1 VRWFIV
7 FLIVANVI
15 LFFWVQQQSR
25 PLPGEASL
33 PPPDVGRLRLLT
45 ELEKEPAIVH
55 VDEPEPARVE
65 EMPVEP
71 PFAAVSEA
79 QSQPIHVEEALQS
92 SLDAGGYQASS
103 ENSLPEGEPVTDI
116 EPVEV
121 TSFITEVNQ
130 SLGAESEDLALE
142 APSRIDE
149 VAEAVTLE
157 ARTGIDE
164 PVEQALEES
173 VETPVR
179 EPGLLVPE
187 LPAEAAVVEPAAV
200 ESVQTVCARVGP
212 FEPDDADELTSG
224 LPATVTLL
232 SDVTE
237 EYASVD
243 RYYVLIPPLPSR
255 AEGYQK
261 LKELAD
267 AGITDTWLFPSGE
280 YRNAISLGFF
290 SREAGAKRHA
300 ANVAGKGFNTEVK
313 EKTSVRQRRWLLLMS
328 NDGRDLGPG
337 LSLPAGVAAEQQ
349 ACP

>member
-1 VRWFIV
+1 
-7 FLIVANVI
+7 
-15 LFFWVQQQSR
+15 
-25 PLPGEASL
+25 
-33 PPPDVGRLRLLT
+33 
-45 ELEKEPAIVH
+45 
-55 VDEPEPARVE
+55 
-65 EMPVEP
+65 M
-71 PFAAVSEA
+71 AAVSED
-79 QSQPIHVEEALQS
+79 QSQPVHVEEALQS
-92 SLDAGGYQASS
+92 SLDLGGYQASS
-103 ENSLPEGEPVTDI
+103 EDSLPEGEPVTDI
-116 EPVEV
+116 QAVDV
-121 TSFITEVNQ
+121 TSLITEANQ

-142 APSRIDE
+142 TPTGIDK
-149 VAEAVTLE
+149 VAEPATLE
-157 ARTGIDE
+157 APAGIDE

-173 VETPVR
+173 VETPVQ
-179 EPGLLVPE
+179 EPGLPVPE
-187 LPAEAAVVEPAAV
+187 LAADASVVEPAAV

-212 FEPDDADELTSG
+212 FEPDDADKLISG
-224 LPATVTLL
+224 LPANVTLL

-328 NDGRDLGPG
+328 NDGRDFGPG

>member
-25 PLPGEASL
+25 PLPGEAAL
-33 PPPDVGRLRLLT
+33 PPPDVGRLRLLS
-45 ELEKEPAIVH
+45 ELEKEPAIVD

-65 EMPVEP
+65 EMSVEP
-71 PFAAVSEA
+71 PLAAVPED
-79 QSQPIHVEEALQS
+79 QSQPVHVEEALQS
-92 SLDAGGYQASS
+92 SLDVGGYQASS
-103 ENSLPEGEPVTDI
+103 EDSLPEGEPVTGI
-116 EPVEV
+116 QPVDV
-121 TSFITEVNQ
+121 ASLITEVNQ

-142 APSRIDE
+142 AP
-149 VAEAVTLE
+149 A
-157 ARTGIDE
+157 GIDE

-173 VETPVR
+173 VETPVQ
-179 EPGLLVPE
+179 EPSLSVPE
-187 LPAEAAVVEPAAV
+187 LAADASVVEPAAV

-212 FEPDDADELTSG
+212 FEPDDADKLVSG
-224 LPATVTLL
+224 LPANVTLL

-328 NDGRDLGPG
+328 NDARDLGPS
-337 LSLPAGVAAEQQ
+337 LSLPASVAAERQ

>member
-1 VRWFIV
+1 MRWFIV

-45 ELEKEPAIVH
+45 ELEKEPAIV
-55 VDEPEPARVE
+55 DADGPEPARVE
-65 EMPVEP
+65 EMPMEP
-71 PFAAVSEA
+71 PLAAVTED
-79 QSQPIHVEEALQS
+79 QSQPVHVEEALQS
-92 SLDAGGYQASS
+92 SLDVGGYQASS
-103 ENSLPEGEPVTDI
+103 ENSLPESEPVTDI
-116 EPVEV
+116 QPVDV
-121 TSFITEVNQ
+121 TSFIPEVNQ
-130 SLGAESEDLALE
+130 SLGAEFEDLALE
-142 APSRIDE
+142 AP
-149 VAEAVTLE
+149 
-157 ARTGIDE
+157 TGIDE
-164 PVEQALEES
+164 SVEQALEES

-179 EPGLLVPE
+179 EPGLSVPE
-187 LPAEAAVVEPAAV
+187 LAAEAAVDEPAAV

-212 FEPDDADELTSG
+212 FEPDDADKLTSG

>member
-25 PLPGEASL
+25 PLPGAASL
-33 PPPDVGRLRLLT
+33 PPPDVGRLRLLS
-45 ELEKEPAIVH
+45 ELEKEPASVD

-65 EMPVEP
+65 EMAVEP
-71 PFAAVSEA
+71 PLAAVPED
-79 QSQPIHVEEALQS
+79 QSKPVDVEEALQS
-92 SLDAGGYQASS
+92 SSDVGGYQAPS
-103 ENSLPEGEPVTDI
+103 EISLPESEPTTDVQ
-116 EPVEV
+116 PVDV
-121 TSFITEVNQ
+121 LSFITEVNQ
-130 SLGAESEDLALE
+130 PLGAESEEMVLE
-142 APSRIDE
+142 TP
-149 VAEAVTLE
+149 
-157 ARTGIDE
+157 TGIDE
-164 PVEQALEES
+164 PVEQALKKS
-173 VETPVR
+173 VETPVQ
-179 EPGLLVPE
+179 EPELSVPE
-187 LPAEAAVVEPAAV
+187 LAVEAAVVEPAAV
-200 ESVQTVCARVGP
+200 DSVQTVCARVGP
-212 FEPDDADELTSG
+212 FEAADADKLTSG

-237 EYASVD
+237 QYASVD
-243 RYYVLIPPLPSR
+243 RYYVLIPQLPSR
-255 AEGYQK
+255 AAGYQK

-313 EKTSVRQRRWLLLMS
+313 EKTSVRERRWLLLMS
-328 NDGRDLGPG
+328 NDGRDLGPS

>member
-1 VRWFIV
+1 MRWFIV

-25 PLPGEASL
+25 PLPGEAAL
-33 PPPDVGRLRLLT
+33 PPPDVGRLRLLS
-45 ELEKEPAIVH
+45 ELEKEPAIVD

-65 EMPVEP
+65 EMSVEP
-71 PFAAVSEA
+71 PLAAVPED
-79 QSQPIHVEEALQS
+79 QSQPVHVEEALQS
-92 SLDAGGYQASS
+92 SLDVGGYQASS
-103 ENSLPEGEPVTDI
+103 EDSLPEGEPVTGI
-116 EPVEV
+116 QPVDV
-121 TSFITEVNQ
+121 ASLITEVNQ

-142 APSRIDE
+142 AP
-149 VAEAVTLE
+149 A
-157 ARTGIDE
+157 GIDE

-173 VETPVR
+173 VETPVQ
-179 EPGLLVPE
+179 EPSLSVPE
-187 LPAEAAVVEPAAV
+187 LTADASVVEPAAV

-212 FEPDDADELTSG
+212 FEPDDADKLVSG
-224 LPATVTLL
+224 LPANVTLL

-300 ANVAGKGFNTEVK
+300 ANVAGKGFNTEVR

-328 NDGRDLGPG
+328 NDARDLGPS
-337 LSLPAGVAAEQQ
+337 LSLPASVAAERQ

>member
-33 PPPDVGRLRLLT
+33 PPPDVGRLRLLS
-45 ELEKEPAIVH
+45 ELEKEPTGVNVA
-55 VDEPEPARVE
+55 EPEARAEDMITEPTLAAVPEDRSRPAR
-65 EMPVEP
+65 
-71 PFAAVSEA
+71 AK
-79 QSQPIHVEEALQS
+79 EALQS
-92 SLDAGGYQASS
+92 PSDVGDYQASMQI
-103 ENSLPEGEPVTDI
+103 SLPENEPISDVP
-116 EPVEV
+116 PVDAN
-121 TSFITEVNQ
+121 SFISAVNPPIGAVTEDLAVEK
-130 SLGAESEDLALE
+130 SAGVDEVAEVLALE
-142 APSRIDE
+142 APSEIDE
-149 VAEAVTLE
+149 S
-157 ARTGIDE
+157 
-164 PVEQALEES
+164 VEQTLEES
-173 VETPVR
+173 VETAVR
-179 EPGLLVPE
+179 EPDASIPE
-187 LPAEAAVVEPAAV
+187 LPVKAAVVEQAAV
-200 ESVQTVCARVGP
+200 DPVQTVCARVGP
-212 FEPDDADELTSG
+212 FEADDADKLASG
-224 LPATVTLL
+224 LPADVTLV

-237 EYASVD
+237 EYVTVD
-243 RYYVLIPPLPSR
+243 RYYVLIPQLPSR

-300 ANVAGKGFNTEVK
+300 ANVARKGFETEVK
-313 EKTSVRQRRWLLLMS
+313 EKSSVRERRWLLLMS

>member
-25 PLPGEASL
+25 PLPGQASL
-33 PPPDVGRLRLLT
+33 PPPDVGRLRLLS
-45 ELEKEPAIVH
+45 ELEMEPAPVD

-65 EMPVEP
+65 EMPLEP
-71 PFAAVSEA
+71 PLAAVYEDP
-79 QSQPIHVEEALQS
+79 SQPIHFGGALQS
-92 SLDAGGYQASS
+92 SADVGGYQASDES
-103 ENSLPEGEPVTDI
+103 ALPESEPATDTQ
-116 EPVEV
+116 PVDA
-121 TSFITEVNQ
+121 TSFITELNPPP
-130 SLGAESEDLALE
+130 GAESEDLAVE
-142 APSRIDE
+142 NPSGIDE
-149 VAEAVTLE
+149 IVEAATLE
-157 ARTGIDE
+157 VPTGIDE
-164 PVEQALEES
+164 PVEKALEES
-173 VETPVR
+173 VETPVQ
-179 EPGLLVPE
+179 EPGLSVPE
-187 LPAEAAVVEPAAV
+187 LATEDTAVEPAAV
-200 ESVQTVCARVGP
+200 ESVQAVCARVGP
-212 FEPDDADELTSG
+212 FEPDDADKLTSG

-328 NDGRDLGPG
+328 NDGRDLGPS

>member
-33 PPPDVGRLRLLT
+33 PPPDVGRLRLLS
-45 ELEKEPAIVH
+45 ELEKESAIVD
-55 VDEPEPARVE
+55 VDQPEPARVE

-71 PFAAVSEA
+71 PLDAVSED
-79 QSQPIHVEEALQS
+79 QSQPVHVEEALQS
-92 SLDAGGYQASS
+92 SLDVGGYQASN
-103 ENSLPEGEPVTDI
+103 ENSLPESEPVTDVP
-116 EPVEV
+116 PVDV
-121 TSFITEVNQ
+121 TSLIAEVNQ
-130 SLGAESEDLALE
+130 SLGVESEDLALE
-142 APSRIDE
+142 APTGIDP
-149 VAEAVTLE
+149 VAEAAIVE
-157 ARTGIDE
+157 APTGIDE

-173 VETPVR
+173 VETPVQ
-179 EPGLLVPE
+179 EAGFSVPE
-187 LPAEAAVVEPAAV
+187 LAAV

-212 FEPDDADELTSG
+212 FEPDDADNLISG
-224 LPATVTLL
+224 LPATVRLL

-300 ANVAGKGFNTEVK
+300 ANVAGKGFDTEVK

-328 NDGRDLGPG
+328 NDAGDLGPS

-349 ACP
+349 ACPLAGSL